1 MPRVFRNKF
10 GRKTVRPFKKQDLN
24 SMIVICKK
32 NKNAAEEEEN
42 KEQVYLWDR
51 NYMILHLG
59 RNLAFRI
66 EDLLQ
71 LKTDNFKNG
80 GIYTREFKTGKEQAF
95 ELHPSLRK
103 DLEDYINRNK
113 LVEGE
118 YLFKSRKGTNMPIT
132 RQRAWQIIK
141 ELSDEVKVSYVVGCH
156 SLRKYFAREYY
167 EQTGDLIGLKEM
179 LNHSSETVTF
189 RYICWEEDDKNIKR
203 KNFYLG
209 G

>member
-179 LNHSSETVTF
+179 LNHSSETVTL

>member
-1 MPRVFRNKF
+1 MARYFRFRF

-32 NKNAAEEEEN
+32 NKNYFEDAKN
-42 KEQVYLWDR
+42 TEQIYLWDR

-80 GIYTREFKTGKEQAF
+80 SIYTREFKTGKEQSF

-118 YLFKSRKGTNMPIT
+118 FLFKSRKGTNLPIT

-141 ELSDEVKVSYVVGCH
+141 ELADEVKVSYVVGCH

-179 LNHSSETVTF
+179 LNHSSETVTL
-189 RYICWEEDDKNIKR
+189 RYICWEEDDKNTKR

-209 G
+209 N